1 MANDTNNT
9 NNENNQNNMLED
21 VDKLMKVRLEKYE
34 NLIEEGKNPFEIT
47 KFNRTHVISDI
58 MEDPEKYLDKT
69 VVIAARIMT
78 KRVMGK
84 ASFAHVQ
91 DGSGRMQIYLSVNDL
106 GDDYKD
112 FKKYDLGDI
121 IGIEGFVFTTKTGET
136 TIHATKI
143 VLLSKALRP
152 LPDKHSGLKD
162 KDQRYRHREV
172 DLIVNPEIK
181 ETFYKRIQILGEIKN
196 FLAKRGYLEVETPIL
211 QTVAG
216 GASARPFITHH
227 NTLDI
232 DMYLRIAN
240 ELYLKRLII
249 GGLEKVYEMGK
260 MFRNEGM
267 DIKHNPEF
275 TNIELYEAYSDYKDM
290 MDLTEDLFVDVAEN
304 VLKTTKLE
312 YMGQK
317 YDLSKGWK
325 RITMI
330 DSIKE
335 VCGIDFNEIQT
346 DEEAIKVAED
356 LGIELEEFDKNRG
369 RIMNLVFEEKV
380 EETLIQPTFIY
391 DYPIEISPLTKK
403 KKEDPRLTERFELFI
418 GGREYANAY
427 SELNDPID
435 QYERFVKQLEDKEK
449 GDDEANDMDSDFIQ
463 ALEYGMPPTG
473 GLGIGI
479 DRMVMLYTN
488 SESIRDVLLFPTMKP
503 LGKDGKEVESKRITD
518 IDLSKVKI
526 EPLFEDMV
534 DFETFSK
541 SDFRVVK
548 VKNCEEVPKSK
559 KLLKFTLNDGTGK
572 DRTIL
577 SGIKDYYNAEE
588 LIGKTLLAITNL
600 PDRKM
605 MGEVSQGMLLSAIY
619 EYDGEEQLNLIILD
633 NNIPAGSK
641 IY

>member
-1 MANDTNNT
+1 MANNT
-9 NNENNQNNMLED
+9 NNNTNNMIED
-21 VDKLMKVRLEKYE
+21 IDKLMKVRLEKYE

-58 MEDPEKYLDKT
+58 IEEPNKYMDKT

-91 DGSGRMQIYLSVNDL
+91 DGSGRMQIYLSINDL

-121 IGIEGFVFTTKTGET
+121 IGIEGFVFTTQTGET

-162 KDQRYRHREV
+162 RDQRYRHREV

-181 ETFYKRIQILGEIKN
+181 DTFYKRIKILGEIKN

-290 MDLTEDLFVDVAEN
+290 MDLTEDLFVDVAES
-304 VLKTTKLE
+304 VLGTTELE

-325 RITMI
+325 RITMT

-356 LGIELEEFDKNRG
+356 LGIELEEFDKSRG

-503 LGKDGKEVESKRITD
+503 LGKDGKEVENKRVTD
-518 IDLSKVKI
+518 IDLSKVKV

-559 KLLKFTLNDGTGK
+559 KLLKFTLNDGTGQ
-572 DRTIL
+572 DRIIL
-577 SGIKDYYNAEE
+577 SGIKNYYNAEQ
-588 LIGKTLLAITNL
+588 LVGKTLLAITNL
-600 PDRKM
+600 PERKM
-605 MGEVSQGMLLSAIY
+605 MGEASQGMLLSAIY
-619 EYDGEEQLNLIILD
+619 EYDGEEQLNLIVLD

>member
-1 MANDTNNT
+1 MANNT
-9 NNENNQNNMLED
+9 NNNTNNMIED
-21 VDKLMKVRLEKYE
+21 IDKLMKVRLEKYE

-58 MEDPEKYLDKT
+58 IEEPNKYMDKT

-91 DGSGRMQIYLSVNDL
+91 DGSGRMQIYLSINDL

-121 IGIEGFVFTTKTGET
+121 IGIEGFVFTTQTGET

-162 KDQRYRHREV
+162 RDQRYRHREV

-181 ETFYKRIQILGEIKN
+181 DTFYKRIKILGEIKN

-304 VLKTTKLE
+304 VLGTTELE

-325 RITMI
+325 RITMT

-335 VCGIDFNEIQT
+335 VCGIDFDEIQT

-356 LGIELEEFDKNRG
+356 LGIELEEFDKSRG

-503 LGKDGKEVESKRITD
+503 LGKDGKEVENKRVTD

-559 KLLKFTLNDGTGK
+559 KLLKFTLNDGTGQ
-572 DRTIL
+572 DRIIL
-577 SGIKDYYNAEE
+577 SGIKNYYNAEQ
-588 LIGKTLLAITNL
+588 LVGKTLLAITNL
-600 PDRKM
+600 PERKM
-605 MGEVSQGMLLSAIY
+605 MGEASQGMLLSAIY
-619 EYDGEEQLNLIILD
+619 EYDGEEQLNLIMLD

>member
-1 MANDTNNT
+1 MANNT
-9 NNENNQNNMLED
+9 NNNTNNMIED
-21 VDKLMKVRLEKYE
+21 IDKLMKVRLEKYE

-58 MEDPEKYLDKT
+58 MENPEKYLDKT

-91 DGSGRMQIYLSVNDL
+91 DGSGRMQIYLSINDL

-121 IGIEGFVFTTKTGET
+121 IGIEGFVFTTQTGET

-162 KDQRYRHREV
+162 RDQRYRHREV

-181 ETFYKRIQILGEIKN
+181 ETFYKRIKILGEIKN

-304 VLKTTKLE
+304 VLGTTELE

-325 RITMI
+325 RITMT

-356 LGIELEEFDKNRG
+356 LGIELEEFDKSRG

-503 LGKDGKEVESKRITD
+503 LGKDGKEVENKRVTD

-559 KLLKFTLNDGTGK
+559 KLLKFTLNDGTGQ
-572 DRTIL
+572 DRIIL
-577 SGIKDYYNAEE
+577 SGIKNYYNAEE
-588 LIGKTLLAITNL
+588 LVGKTLLAITNL
-600 PDRKM
+600 PERKM
-605 MGEVSQGMLLSAIY
+605 MGEASQGMLLSAIY
-619 EYDGEEQLNLIILD
+619 EYDGEEQLNLIVLD

>member
-1 MANDTNNT
+1 MANNT
-9 NNENNQNNMLED
+9 NNNTNNMIED
-21 VDKLMKVRLEKYE
+21 IDKLMKVRLEKYE

-58 MEDPEKYLDKT
+58 IEEPNKYMDKT

-91 DGSGRMQIYLSVNDL
+91 DGSGRMQIYLSINDL

-121 IGIEGFVFTTKTGET
+121 IGIEGFVFTTQTGET

-162 KDQRYRHREV
+162 RDQRYRHREV

-181 ETFYKRIQILGEIKN
+181 DTFYKRIKILGEIKN
-196 FLAKRGYLEVETPIL
+196 FLSKRGYLEVETPIL

-290 MDLTEDLFVDVAEN
+290 MDLTEDLFVDVAES
-304 VLKTTKLE
+304 VLGTTELE
-312 YMGQK
+312 YMGQR

-325 RITMI
+325 RITMT

-356 LGIELEEFDKNRG
+356 LGIELEEFDKSRG

-503 LGKDGKEVESKRITD
+503 LGKDGKEVENKRVTD

-577 SGIKDYYNAEE
+577 SGIKDYYNAEQ
-588 LIGKTLLAITNL
+588 LVGKTLLAITNL
-600 PDRKM
+600 PERKM
-605 MGEVSQGMLLSAIY
+605 MGEASQGMLLSAIY
-619 EYDGEEQLNLIILD
+619 EYDGAEQLNLIMLD

>member
-1 MANDTNNT
+1 MANNNNT
-9 NNENNQNNMLED
+9 NNMMED
-21 VDKLMKVRLEKYE
+21 IDKLMKVRLEKYE
-34 NLIEEGKNPFEIT
+34 NLIKEGKNPFEIT
-47 KFNRTHVISDI
+47 KFNRTHLISDI

-91 DGSGRMQIYLSVNDL
+91 DGSGRMQIYLSINDL

-121 IGIEGFVFTTKTGET
+121 IGIEGFVFTTQTGET

-162 KDQRYRHREV
+162 RDQRYRHREV

-181 ETFYKRIQILGEIKN
+181 DTFYKRIKILGEIKN

-304 VLKTTKLE
+304 VLGTTELE

-325 RITMI
+325 RITMT

-356 LGIELEEFDKNRG
+356 LGIELEEFDKSRG

-503 LGKDGKEVESKRITD
+503 LGKDGKEVENKRVTD

-559 KLLKFTLNDGTGK
+559 KLLKFTLNDGTGQ
-572 DRTIL
+572 DRIIL
-577 SGIKDYYNAEE
+577 SGIKNYYNAEE
-588 LIGKTLLAITNL
+588 LVGKTLLAITNL
-600 PDRKM
+600 PERKM
-605 MGEVSQGMLLSAIY
+605 MGEASQGMLLSAIY
-619 EYDGEEQLNLIILD
+619 EYEGEEQLNLIMLD

>member
-1 MANDTNNT
+1 MANNT
-9 NNENNQNNMLED
+9 NNNTNNMIED
-21 VDKLMKVRLEKYE
+21 IDKLMKVRLEKYE

-91 DGSGRMQIYLSVNDL
+91 DGSGRMQIYLSINDL

-121 IGIEGFVFTTKTGET
+121 IGIEGFVFTTQTGET

-162 KDQRYRHREV
+162 RDQRYRHREV

-181 ETFYKRIQILGEIKN
+181 ETFYKRIKILGEIKN

-290 MDLTEDLFVDVAEN
+290 MDLTEDLFVDVAES
-304 VLKTTKLE
+304 VLGTTELE

-325 RITMI
+325 RITMT
-330 DSIKE
+330 DPIKE
-335 VCGIDFNEIQT
+335 ACGIDFDEIQT

-356 LGIELEEFDKNRG
+356 LGIELEEFDKSRG

-559 KLLKFTLNDGTGK
+559 KLLKFTLNDGTGQ
-572 DRTIL
+572 DRIIL
-577 SGIKDYYNAEE
+577 SGIKNYYNAEE
-588 LIGKTLLAITNL
+588 LVGKTLLAITNL
-600 PDRKM
+600 PERKM
-605 MGEVSQGMLLSAIY
+605 MGEASQGMLLSAIY
-619 EYDGEEQLNLIILD
+619 EYDGEEQLNLIMLD

>member
-335 VCGIDFNEIQT
+335 VCGID
-346 DEEAIKVAED
+346 
-356 LGIELEEFDKNRG
+356 LS
-369 RIMNLVFEEKV
+369 
-380 EETLIQPTFIY
+380 LIHISEPTRR
-391 DYPIEISPLTKK
+391 P
-403 KKEDPRLTERFELFI
+403 
-418 GGREYANAY
+418 G
-427 SELNDPID
+427 
-435 QYERFVKQLEDKEK
+435 
-449 GDDEANDMDSDFIQ
+449 
-463 ALEYGMPPTG
+463 
-473 GLGIGI
+473 
-479 DRMVMLYTN
+479 
-488 SESIRDVLLFPTMKP
+488 
-503 LGKDGKEVESKRITD
+503 
-518 IDLSKVKI
+518 
-526 EPLFEDMV
+526 
-534 DFETFSK
+534 
-541 SDFRVVK
+541 
-548 VKNCEEVPKSK
+548 
-559 KLLKFTLNDGTGK
+559 
-572 DRTIL
+572 
-577 SGIKDYYNAEE
+577 
-588 LIGKTLLAITNL
+588 
-600 PDRKM
+600 
-605 MGEVSQGMLLSAIY
+605 
-619 EYDGEEQLNLIILD
+619 
-633 NNIPAGSK
+633 
-641 IY
+641 

>member
-1 MANDTNNT
+1 MANNT
-9 NNENNQNNMLED
+9 NNNTNNMIED
-21 VDKLMKVRLEKYE
+21 IDKLMKVRLEKYE

-91 DGSGRMQIYLSVNDL
+91 DGSGRMQIYLSINDL

-121 IGIEGFVFTTKTGET
+121 IGIEGFVFTTQTGET

-162 KDQRYRHREV
+162 RDQRYRHREV

-181 ETFYKRIQILGEIKN
+181 ETFYKRIKILGEIKN

-304 VLKTTKLE
+304 VLGTTELE

-325 RITMI
+325 RITMT

-356 LGIELEEFDKNRG
+356 LGIELEEFDKSRG

-503 LGKDGKEVESKRITD
+503 LGKDGKEVENKRVTD

-577 SGIKDYYNAEE
+577 SGIKDYYNAEQ
-588 LIGKTLLAITNL
+588 LVGKTLLAITNL
-600 PDRKM
+600 PERKM
-605 MGEVSQGMLLSAIY
+605 MGEASQGMLLSAIY
-619 EYDGEEQLNLIILD
+619 EYDGEEQLNLIMLD

>member
-1 MANDTNNT
+1 MANNT
-9 NNENNQNNMLED
+9 NNNTNNMIED
-21 VDKLMKVRLEKYE
+21 IDKLMKVRLEKYE

-58 MEDPEKYLDKT
+58 IEEPNKYMDKT

-91 DGSGRMQIYLSVNDL
+91 DGSGRMQIYLSINDL

-121 IGIEGFVFTTKTGET
+121 IGIEGFVFTTQTGET

-162 KDQRYRHREV
+162 RDQRYRHREV

-181 ETFYKRIQILGEIKN
+181 DTFYKRIKILGEIKN

-304 VLKTTKLE
+304 VLGTTELE

-325 RITMI
+325 RITMT

-356 LGIELEEFDKNRG
+356 LGIELEEFDKSRG

-503 LGKDGKEVESKRITD
+503 LGKDGKEVENKRVTD

-559 KLLKFTLNDGTGK
+559 KLLKFTLNDGTGQ
-572 DRTIL
+572 DRIIL
-577 SGIKDYYNAEE
+577 SGIKNYYNAEE
-588 LIGKTLLAITNL
+588 LVGKTLLAITNL
-600 PDRKM
+600 PERKM
-605 MGEVSQGMLLSAIY
+605 MGEASQGMLLSAIY
-619 EYDGEEQLNLIILD
+619 EYDGEEQLNLIMLD

>member
-1 MANDTNNT
+1 MANNT
-9 NNENNQNNMLED
+9 NNNTNNMIED
-21 VDKLMKVRLEKYE
+21 IDKLMKVRLEKYE

-58 MEDPEKYLDKT
+58 IEEPNKYMDKT

-91 DGSGRMQIYLSVNDL
+91 DGSGRMQIYLSINDL

-121 IGIEGFVFTTKTGET
+121 IGIEGFVFTTQTGET

-162 KDQRYRHREV
+162 RDQRYRHREV

-181 ETFYKRIQILGEIKN
+181 ETFYKRIKILGEIKN

-304 VLKTTKLE
+304 VLGTTELE

-325 RITMI
+325 RITMT

-356 LGIELEEFDKNRG
+356 LGIELEEFDKSRG

-427 SELNDPID
+427 
-435 QYERFVKQLEDKEK
+435 
-449 GDDEANDMDSDFIQ
+449 
-463 ALEYGMPPTG
+463 
-473 GLGIGI
+473 
-479 DRMVMLYTN
+479 
-488 SESIRDVLLFPTMKP
+488 
-503 LGKDGKEVESKRITD
+503 
-518 IDLSKVKI
+518 
-526 EPLFEDMV
+526 
-534 DFETFSK
+534 
-541 SDFRVVK
+541 
-548 VKNCEEVPKSK
+548 
-559 KLLKFTLNDGTGK
+559 
-572 DRTIL
+572 
-577 SGIKDYYNAEE
+577 
-588 LIGKTLLAITNL
+588 
-600 PDRKM
+600 
-605 MGEVSQGMLLSAIY
+605 
-619 EYDGEEQLNLIILD
+619 
-633 NNIPAGSK
+633 
-641 IY
+641 

>member
-1 MANDTNNT
+1 MANNT
-9 NNENNQNNMLED
+9 NNNTNNMIED
-21 VDKLMKVRLEKYE
+21 IDKLMKVRLEKYE

-91 DGSGRMQIYLSVNDL
+91 DGSGRMQIYLSINDL

-121 IGIEGFVFTTKTGET
+121 IGIEGFVFTTQTGET

-162 KDQRYRHREV
+162 RDQRYRHREV

-181 ETFYKRIQILGEIKN
+181 DTFYKRIKILGEIKN

-304 VLKTTKLE
+304 VLGTTELE

-325 RITMI
+325 RITMT

-356 LGIELEEFDKNRG
+356 LGIELEEFDKSRG

-503 LGKDGKEVESKRITD
+503 LGKDGKEVENKRVTD

-559 KLLKFTLNDGTGK
+559 KLLKFTLNDGTGQ
-572 DRTIL
+572 DRIIL
-577 SGIKDYYNAEE
+577 SGIKNYYNAEE
-588 LIGKTLLAITNL
+588 LVGKTLLAITNL
-600 PDRKM
+600 PERKM
-605 MGEVSQGMLLSAIY
+605 MGEASQGMLLSAIY
-619 EYDGEEQLNLIILD
+619 EYDGEEQLNLIMLD

>member
-1 MANDTNNT
+1 MANNT
-9 NNENNQNNMLED
+9 NNNTNNMIED
-21 VDKLMKVRLEKYE
+21 IDKLMKVRLEKYE

-58 MEDPEKYLDKT
+58 MENPEKYLDKT

-91 DGSGRMQIYLSVNDL
+91 DGSGRMQIYLSINDL

-121 IGIEGFVFTTKTGET
+121 IGIEGFVFTTQTGET

-162 KDQRYRHREV
+162 RDQRYRHREV

-181 ETFYKRIQILGEIKN
+181 DTFYKRIKILGEIKN

-304 VLKTTKLE
+304 VLGTTELE

-325 RITMI
+325 RITMT

-356 LGIELEEFDKNRG
+356 LGIELEEFDKSRG

-503 LGKDGKEVESKRITD
+503 LGKDGKEVENKRVTD

-577 SGIKDYYNAEE
+577 SGIKDYYNAEQ
-588 LIGKTLLAITNL
+588 LVGKTLLAITNL
-600 PDRKM
+600 PERKM
-605 MGEVSQGMLLSAIY
+605 MGEASQGMLLSAIY
-619 EYDGEEQLNLIILD
+619 EYDGEEQLNLIMLD

>member
-1 MANDTNNT
+1 MANNT
-9 NNENNQNNMLED
+9 NNNTNNMIED
-21 VDKLMKVRLEKYE
+21 IDKLMKVRLEKYE

-58 MEDPEKYLDKT
+58 IEEPNKYMDKT

-91 DGSGRMQIYLSVNDL
+91 DGSGRMQIYLSINDL

-121 IGIEGFVFTTKTGET
+121 IGIEGFVFTTQTGET

-162 KDQRYRHREV
+162 RDQRYRHREV

-181 ETFYKRIQILGEIKN
+181 DTFYKRIKILGEIKN

-290 MDLTEDLFVDVAEN
+290 MDLTEDLFVDVAES
-304 VLKTTKLE
+304 VLGTTELE
-312 YMGQK
+312 YMGQR

-325 RITMI
+325 RITMT

-356 LGIELEEFDKNRG
+356 LGIELEEFDKSRG

-503 LGKDGKEVESKRITD
+503 LGKDGKEVENKRVTD
-518 IDLSKVKI
+518 IDLSKVKV

-559 KLLKFTLNDGTGK
+559 KLLKFTLNDGTGQ
-572 DRTIL
+572 DRIIL
-577 SGIKDYYNAEE
+577 SGIKNYYNAEQ
-588 LIGKTLLAITNL
+588 LVGKTLLAITNL
-600 PDRKM
+600 PERKM
-605 MGEVSQGMLLSAIY
+605 MGEASQGMLLSAIY
-619 EYDGEEQLNLIILD
+619 EYDGEEQLNLIMLD

>member
-1 MANDTNNT
+1 MANNT
-9 NNENNQNNMLED
+9 NNNTNNMIED
-21 VDKLMKVRLEKYE
+21 IDKLMKVRLEKYE

-91 DGSGRMQIYLSVNDL
+91 DGSGRMQIYLSINDL

-121 IGIEGFVFTTKTGET
+121 IGIEGFVFTTQTGET

-162 KDQRYRHREV
+162 RDQRYRHREV

-181 ETFYKRIQILGEIKN
+181 DTFYKRIKILGEIKN
-196 FLAKRGYLEVETPIL
+196 FLSKRGYLEVETPIL

-290 MDLTEDLFVDVAEN
+290 MDLTEDLFVDVAES
-304 VLKTTKLE
+304 VLGTTELE
-312 YMGQK
+312 YMGQR

-325 RITMI
+325 RITMT

-356 LGIELEEFDKNRG
+356 LGIELEEFDKSRG

-503 LGKDGKEVESKRITD
+503 LGKDGKEVENKRVTD
-518 IDLSKVKI
+518 IDLSKVKV

-559 KLLKFTLNDGTGK
+559 KLLKFTLNDGTGQ
-572 DRTIL
+572 DRIIL
-577 SGIKDYYNAEE
+577 SGIKNYYNAEQ
-588 LIGKTLLAITNL
+588 LVGKTLLAITNL
-600 PDRKM
+600 PERKM
-605 MGEVSQGMLLSAIY
+605 MGEASQGMLLSAIY
-619 EYDGEEQLNLIILD
+619 EYDGEEQLNLIMLD